1 MNGPHRVC
9 EPYLKSDLGIDW
21 SNAYIISKI
30 RRLLTHR
37 ILAFTSNLAHKLK
50 QQIEVHAKA
59 RKKYSPSVTASQTEV
74 TNYVEESTS
83 STAINKK
90 AQITVPDQDGQDSDR
105 TRDDD
110 GDDSPEQTHKDQKEV
125 GIIYARVSSDGQT
138 ADTDDDADDE
148 EPDSGSIEGQISELR
163 DIAEEEGIA
172 LPYDPFIDEA
182 ETGTNFNRE
191 AIKRVFEVS
200 TQKDIDYLLVEK
212 IDRIGRNAPETLYF
226 ISKLQRKC
234 GVTLITPKGEHDIQE
249 VKGLMHTTLMS
260 LMAEIQNTIR
270 TKKATKER
278 IRGFLEKKNWNCK
291 SPKVPLGYNETD
303 DGWLEVDPEEKPIVR
318 EIFEKFN
325 ECETYSTTKVH
336 VEDKFGPRSIEGHT
350 IKTTLQESAYI
361 GRPKVNEEWLEGMPF
376 ENDLYE
382 SDLHLLRAGDD
393 DRTVSE
399 ELFKK
404 VQTVIAE
411 KDQAGSTDRET
422 YTIEDFIEEFGL
434 FATVESSVPVK
445 LIHYCGEP
453 LVKDGQTDLGGK
465 YDITT
470 HRYKCPVCEEV
481 EHLTDYYR
489 KWPLQMEA
497 EKMEI
502 MQNLLNDEGLFEAS
516 DTDSASDEATDSEDK

>member
-1 MNGPHRVC
+1 MSHADGFRENSHKADLARYWPSI
-9 EPYLKSDLGIDW
+9 LKKG
-21 SNAYIISKI
+21 KI
-30 RRLLTHR
+30 RQLLTHR
-37 ILAFTSNLAHKLK
+37 IVGLTSNLAHKLK
-50 QQIEVHAKA
+50 QRIWPPEE
-59 RKKYSPSVTASQTEV
+59 SPDECPPTLTASQSTV
-74 TNYVEESTS
+74 TSYVEDATS
-83 STAINKK
+83 SAPSDKK
-90 AQITVPDQDGQDSDR
+90 DQITGPKRTAQDGDPDP
-105 TRDDD
+105 DD
-110 GDDSPEQTHKDQKEV
+110 GDDDSPDSAHEDDEEV

-138 ADTDDDADDE
+138 TDTDDDADDE
-148 EPDSGSIEGQISELR
+148 DHDSGSIEGQISELR
-163 DIAEEEGIA
+163 DIAQQEGIA

-200 TQKDIDYLLVEK
+200 TQRDIDYLLVEK

-234 GVTLITPKGEHDIQE
+234 GVTLITPKGEQDIQE

-291 SPKVPLGYNETD
+291 SPKVPLGYTETD

-318 EIFEKFN
+318 EIFEKFA
-325 ECETYSTTKVH
+325 ECENYSATEQH
-336 VEDKFGPRSIEGHT
+336 IEDEFGSQSIEGHT
-350 IKTTLQESAYI
+350 IKTILQESAYI
-361 GRPKVNEEWLEGMPF
+361 GRPKVPEEWLDGMPF

-382 SDLHLLRAGDD
+382 PELHLLRAGDD
-393 DRTVSE
+393 DRAVSE
-399 ELFKK
+399 ELFEDVQAVMAKK
-404 VQTVIAE
+404 SQI
-411 KDQAGSTDRET
+411 GSTDKET

-445 LIHYCGEP
+445 LMHYCGEP

-489 KWPLQMEA
+489 KWPLQIEA

-502 MQNLLNDEGLFEAS
+502 MRDLLNDDGLFGAS
-516 DTDSASDEATDSEDK
+516 DADSRTDEPTESADN